1 MVEAGSSESAMA
13 ASGLLSN
20 VFDRDR
26 VRELYVLLFCVVTS
40 GDTGDCVM
48 SIVSLDAR
56 SSGEKNTPIQS
67 ICRQESGDKMHRE
80 GINQVMTRKI
90 RCLRC

>member
-13 ASGLLSN
+13 ESGLLSN
-20 VFDRDR
+20 VLDRDR
-26 VRELYVLLFCVVTS
+26 FRELYVLLFCVVTS

-56 SSGEKNTPIQS
+56 
-67 ICRQESGDKMHRE
+67 
-80 GINQVMTRKI
+80 
-90 RCLRC
+90 